1 MVDVPFSTDAFRK
14 SLELGLKVSLI
25 VSRGDETGE
34 YHFIMDLPEELPG
47 DTREISQG
55 PLGTLTIN
63 RYRYIFSTLYRS
75 NVKDILR
82 LPKCK
87 FIITDLLFYIDP
99 PIYPYQLAAFGG
111 KANMPL
117 QRSMKVYPREW
128 HPCFD
133 KNPNLIGIS
142 ELVEKQINNTIPL
155 SNAPLSIIN

>member
-14 SLELGLKVSLI
+14 SLELGLKVSLT
-25 VSRGDETGE
+25 VSRGDEVGE
-34 YHFIMDLPEELPG
+34 YHFVMDPPEEPPPTSAG
-47 DTREISQG
+47 GNASDMN
-55 PLGTLTIN
+55 LTIN
-63 RYRYIFSTLYRS
+63 KYRYIFCTLYRS

-87 FIITDLLFYIDP
+87 FIITDLLFYVDP
-99 PIYPYQLAAFGG
+99 PIYPYQLAAFG
-111 KANMPL
+111 KVNVPL

-142 ELVEKQINNTIPL
+142 ELISNQVGKQINNNPFEH
-155 SNAPLSIIN
+155 